1 MKTTRTL
8 NAELRKALHELLDKP
23 EAFKKWLSE
32 QEDDRLFDTGEM
44 CGCPLWNFLEDMLP
58 SKAELPKVLEVDCEE
73 IRWRFSGAAMVQRQY
88 LPSWASEFSTLDGAE
103 ANRGIKAINRDY
115 AETLLSEVLE

>member
-8 NAELRKALHELLDKP
+8 NAELRKALHELLDYP

-32 QEDDRLFDTGEM
+32 QEDDRVFDTGER

-58 SKAELPKVLEVDCEE
+58 SKAELPTVLEVDCEE
-73 IRWRFSGAAMVQRQY
+73 IIWRFSGAATFQRED
-88 LPSWASEFSTLDGAE
+88 LPIWAAEFST
-103 ANRGIKAINRDY
+103 RDV
-115 AETLLSEVLE
+115 T